1 MSDIQIITEEAFKR
15 FPRLINDPYNPLEDD
30 NAEERE
36 IWLEGVEFGLNINL
50 NLNLNKNKN

>member
-1 MSDIQIITEEAFKR
+1 MSDIQIIIEEAFKR

-36 IWLEGVEFGLNINL
+36 IWLEGVEFGLE
-50 NLNLNKNKN
+50 LNKNKNKN